1 MGAIWALTSDV
12 SLAFFSKILNICQM
26 IFWVYIVWQ
35 SLVHRRKMDCFMLGR
50 CSAAMFSDSNMAM
63 AMMKKNLSMIVPLV
77 QGSANWIICII
88 LIVLFIYINILYFFP
103 GDTYICMGEL
113 LLFRFRCR
121 YVYATV
127 IPAVFKW
134 HSMFIFLYLLH
145 DAVRTSKLIN
155 EV

>member
-1 MGAIWALTSDV
+1 MVGAIWALTSDV

-88 LIVLFIYINILYFFP
+88 LIVLSIYINILCFFP
-103 GDTYICMGEL
+103 AHTYICMGEL
-113 LLFRFRCR
+113 LFRFHCR
-121 YVYATV
+121 YVYATG
-127 IPAVFKW
+127 IPPNV
-134 HSMFIFLYLLH
+134 HIFIFITWCCKNIK
-145 DAVRTSKLIN
+145 VN
-155 EV
+155 